1 MQQVIGGTIWHAD
14 RTALDA
20 RVQGE
25 TGALAVAS
33 RTGGVDALTATL
45 AGARG
50 TAPLSPLVGGTRAT
64 VAFQEGSPGTI
75 TGTGAVGTT
84 TSSKSTVV
92 TGVHSRITLT
102 TALGQSDATDV
113 TANGVLAVVA
123 VEAGG
128 GTIPANVTSARIQ
141 DADLHPPA

>member
-25 TGALAVAS
+25 TGALQVAA
-33 RTGGVDALTATL
+33 RTGGVGALTAIL

-50 TAPLSPLVGGTRAT
+50 TALLSPLVGGTRVT
-64 VAFQEGSPGTI
+64 VAFQEGSAGTI
-75 TGTGAVGTT
+75 TGAGAVGTT
-84 TSSKSTVV
+84 NSPDLTAV

-102 TALGQSDATDV
+102 TAPGQTNGVDV